1 MSATVWFIRMNMKN
15 NGRDDDKILFIH
27 NASQIIT
34 VQGFSDT
41 PAKKE
46 QLQKLHI
53 IENGSLLISDGKI
66 LAVGDDLELRKQYP
80 EQIDKATKINARNKI
95 ITPGL
100 VDPHTHLVYA
110 GSREQ
115 EYAMRLRGKSYMD
128 IMNAGGGI
136 HATTRFTQQASFE
149 QLYNE
154 TKKRLDTFLLQGV
167 TTVEIKSG
175 YGLTL
180 EHELKQLQ
188 VLQRLNLDHPIDIVP
203 TFMGA
208 HAVPLEYKDHPDRFV
223 DLVIHEMIPAVAEF
237 GLAEFNDVF
246 CEKGVFSPKQSRRIL
261 EAGKR
266 YGLIPKIHAD
276 EIESYGG
283 AELAAE
289 VGAISADHLLKA
301 SDEGIEQ
308 MAQAGVIG
316 VLLPGTAFF
325 LMAEYAPA
333 RKMIEM
339 GLPIALSTDSNP
351 GSSPTLS
358 LQIIMN
364 LACLQ
369 MKMTP
374 EEVLTA
380 VTINAAHAIG
390 RAREIGS
397 LEPGKKAD
405 LVIFDVPNYLFLTYQ
420 YGMNHVDTVI
430 KNGIPVVKNR
440 QLLTKTVQS

>member
-1 MSATVWFIRMNMKN
+1 M
-15 NGRDDDKILFIH
+15 LFIH
-27 NASQIIT
+27 NANQLIT
-34 VQGFSDT
+34 VRGFSDS

-46 QLQKLHI
+46 QMQELHI
-53 IENGSLLISDGKI
+53 IEDGSLLVADGKI
-66 LAVGDDLELRKQYP
+66 VAVGKDAELRKQYP
-80 EQIDKATKINARNKI
+80 EQIEKAEKINAKNKI
-95 ITPGL
+95 VTPGL

-110 GSREQ
+110 GSREN
-115 EYAMRLRGKSYMD
+115 EYAMRLKGKSYME

-136 HATTRFTQQASFE
+136 HATTRATQQASFE
-149 QLYNE
+149 QIYAE
-154 TKKRLDTFLLQGV
+154 TKRRLDTFLKQGV

-180 EHELKQLQ
+180 EHEMKQLQ
-188 VLQRLNLDHPIDIVP
+188 VTKQLNDDHPIDIVP

-208 HAVPLEYKDHPDRFV
+208 HAVPVEYKDNPDRFV
-223 DLVIHEMIPAVAEF
+223 DIVVEEMIPAVAES

-246 CEKGVFSPKQSRRIL
+246 CEKDVFTPEQSRVIL

-266 YGLIPKIHAD
+266 YGLQPKIHAD
-276 EIESYGG
+276 EIEPYGG

-301 SDEGIEQ
+301 SDTGIKK
-308 MAQAGVIG
+308 MADANVIG

-333 RKMIEM
+333 RKMIDS

-358 LQIIMN
+358 LQMIMN
-364 LACLQ
+364 LACLK
-369 MKMTP
+369 MGMTP
-374 EEVLTA
+374 EEVIVAT
-380 VTINAAHAIG
+380 TINAAHAID
-390 RAREIGS
+390 RAKEIGS

-405 LVIFDVPNYLFLTYQ
+405 VVIFDIPNYLFLTYQ

-430 KNGIPVVKNR
+430 KNGIPVVKNG
-440 QLLTKTVQS
+440 QLLTKSIRS